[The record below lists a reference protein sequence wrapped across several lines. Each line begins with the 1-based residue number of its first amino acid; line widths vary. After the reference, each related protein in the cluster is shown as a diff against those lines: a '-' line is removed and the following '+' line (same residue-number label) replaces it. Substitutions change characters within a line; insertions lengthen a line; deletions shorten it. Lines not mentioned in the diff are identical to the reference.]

1 MRTINQLVVS
11 TPLAIAMVLPLG
23 VAAATIKQGVELA
36 NSIGVQ
42 SGKQYC
48 SGRSAGDAIEKG
60 TAKAMFDSSMSMDEI
75 NTIDMAQDVY
85 SVSLIESLFAYTID
99 NCPARAKRLWREINE
114 SM

>member
-1 MRTINQLVVS
+1 MKAVYQFIVTA
-11 TPLAIAMVLPLG
+11 PLAIATVLPLE
-23 VAAATIKQGVELA
+23 VSAATTKQGIELA
-36 NSIGVQ
+36 NSIGFQ

-48 SGRSAGDAIEKG
+48 SGKSAGDAIEKG

-75 NTIDMAQDVY
+75 DTIDMAQDIY
-85 SVSLIESLFAYTID
+85 SVPLIESFFAYTID